1 MKYILALMLMFP
13 AVAHA
18 DLFVTP
24 QRMQLSA
31 GSDCVG
37 INVSS
42 GTAATVISASLGYS
56 YASIENEDA
65 TDNIFCAFRSNVATS
80 GANRGKKIAATKEKL
95 FILAPLFD
103 TLYCIT
109 DHAAGQVNVML
120 CRGK

>member
-1 MKYILALMLMFP
+1 MKYILALMLMLP
-13 AVAHA
+13 GVVHA
-18 DLFVTP
+18 DLFINP
-24 QRMQLSA
+24 NRLQLSA

-37 INVSS
+37 VSVSS
-42 GTAATVISASLGYS
+42 GTAATVISASSGYS
-56 YASIENEDA
+56 YASVENEDA
-65 TDNIFCAFRSNVATS
+65 SDNLFCAMRSNVATS

-109 DHAAGQVNVML
+109 DHAAGQINVML